1 MFIIEQR
8 SIILQNSDDYLMQ
21 QFMAGDR
28 DAFSLLVNRYKRD
41 IFNFILS
48 KVKDRELASDLAQ
61 DVFVKLF
68 NAADRYSSFGKF
80 RAWLFRIASNV
91 CIDDFRKKQKAS
103 ILSLDEKMI
112 SDTDE
117 ATTLIELLEDKSAN
131 PVKETEY
138 SELQTILKLALDALP
153 EKQQFALVL
162 CQYHGMSYGEIAEIQ
177 KCPLGTVKSRIHNAL
192 MKMKD
197 VLKEYKII

>member
-1 MFIIEQR
+1 M
-8 SIILQNSDDYLMQ
+8 QNTDDYLMQ
-21 QFMAGDR
+21 KFIAGDR

-48 KVKDRELASDLAQ
+48 KVKDPDLASDLAQ

-68 NAADRYSSFGKF
+68 NSAGRFTTHGKF
-80 RAWLFRIASNV
+80 KAWLFRMTQNV
-91 CIDDFRKKQKAS
+91 CIDYYRKQKKTI
-103 ILSLDEKMI
+103 ILSLNGEMDSGTNENTALL
-112 SDTDE
+112 DQ
-117 ATTLIELLEDKSAN
+117 LEDESMN

-138 SELQTILKLALDALP
+138 SELQTIIKLALDKLP
-153 EKQQFALVL
+153 EKQQTALVL

-177 KCPLGTVKSRIHNAL
+177 KCPVGTVKSRVHNAL

-197 VLKEYKII
+197 VLKEYDVR